1 MIVQWLT
8 GVEIAGWLLFDG
20 MHSQAGLGNE
30 IPLILGVIRSNTLL
44 WHSFD
49 ESGDLTVG

>member
-1 MIVQWLT
+1 M
-8 GVEIAGWLLFDG
+8 LFDG

-44 WHSFD
+44 WHMINKIAF
-49 ESGDLTVG
+49 